1 MTGLTVTALAVG
13 IVGNVVSRSLVL
25 DAIALWPIAAVALPA
40 ALIGLKGGRHLAL
53 APLVL
58 LSWLLVSVGVH
69 LSGVAGMPSSAAA
82 VRTDLAGI
90 ESARLTVAV
99 DDLSLRIGAG
109 PFEVAPVPVGGASGV
124 PVVERVSGTSATALV
139 VTDDPDASVWFRFG
153 EYRIRLDQGV
163 AWDLRVTVSG
173 FDIDAR
179 DLELASA
186 RLVADTGRLELGQ
199 PPAAATVE
207 VGGDIEV
214 SVPSDAAVTVIG
226 TTRVPSDWT
235 VSDNGATA
243 PAEGEGWTIRVT
255 SGSVRI
261 VSR

>member
-1 MTGLTVTALAVG
+1 MALAVG

-25 DAIALWPIAAVALPA
+25 DAIALWPIAALVVPA
-40 ALIGLKGGRHLAL
+40 ALIGLKGGRHRAL

-69 LSGVAGMPSSAAA
+69 LSGVDGMPSSAAV
-82 VRTDLAGI
+82 VRTDLVGI
-90 ESARLTVAV
+90 ESARLTIAV
-99 DDLSLRIGAG
+99 DDLSLRIGPG

-153 EYRIRLDQGV
+153 EYRIRLNQGV

-179 DLELASA
+179 DLDLASA
-186 RLVADTGRLELGQ
+186 RLAADTGRLLLGQ
-199 PPAAATVE
+199 PRTAATVE

-226 TTRVPSDWT
+226 STRVPSDWT
-235 VSDNGATA
+235 VTDDGASA
-243 PAEGEGWTIRVT
+243 PVEGEGWTVRVT